1 MTTINK
7 SALVRYTPQ
16 QMFQLVDD
24 INRYA
29 EFLPWCGQSQET
41 TRTTDQVEA
50 SLTISYSGLNKAFTT
65 RNKLMPHQQIEM
77 QLVEGPFKFLH
88 GLWQFEALGDDG
100 CKVSLNL
107 EFEFSSKLVGM
118 TVGPVFNKIANTLV
132 DAFIQRADAVYDAN

>member
-7 SALVRYTPQ
+7 SALVSYSPQ

-29 EFLPWCGQSQET
+29 EFLPWCGKSEEIS
-41 TRTTDQVEA
+41 RTSEQVEA

-65 RNKLMPHQQIEM
+65 RNKLMPHQQIDM
-77 QLVEGPFKFLH
+77 SLVEGPFKFLN
-88 GLWQFEALGDDG
+88 GVWRFEPLGENG

-107 EFEFSSKLVGM
+107 EFEFSSKLVGL

-132 DAFIQRADAVYDAN
+132 DAFIQRADSVYGAN